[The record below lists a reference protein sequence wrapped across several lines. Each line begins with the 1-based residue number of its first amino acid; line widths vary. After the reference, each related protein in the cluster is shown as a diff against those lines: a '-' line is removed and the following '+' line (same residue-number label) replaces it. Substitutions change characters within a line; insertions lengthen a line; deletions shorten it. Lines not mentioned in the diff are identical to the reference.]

1 MKAKAISAKFD
12 IEQIMVDAPV
22 DALIKRGRDQAIQMA
37 PKKLARLVPVARDP
51 WKQIQKVENKLL
63 KELLPLRHKKMAA
76 DIFSFYRGTAEL
88 MAGDLKQ
95 QINTGIPVL
104 ACGDAHLGNF
114 GFYASPERQLIFD
127 LNDFD
132 EAHIGHWENDLRRL
146 LVSVKLAGILNDFES
161 DSLDHLVKSAVKSYC
176 EGIEYAMSS
185 NTLDRFN
192 FASNIDNLDEH
203 LMGFS
208 DLDEMIDAVTKQ
220 ATKRTSAQVIK
231 KYTTKKTTGELHFVE
246 DAPQTVHIDEKTYAQ
261 LVAGYE
267 EYRRTV
273 ADDVALLLT
282 QYHLTDI
289 ARHSVG
295 VGSFGT
301 RCYLLLLTAN
311 DGSHLVLQIKEA
323 LPVRDAFIPETADLE
338 LHQELSEGQR
348 IIAAQKIL
356 QTASDAF
363 IGYFNTGKRSYY
375 VRQFRDMK
383 ASVKLNELSWKW
395 YKKYVKTTSFLLA
408 VAHSQSPT
416 APMIKGYLDNCDGL
430 PEALANWTMQYAEQ
444 VKTDYQRFLSQ
455 VADG

>member
-1 MKAKAISAKFD
+1 MMAKTTNAMFD
-12 IEQIMVDAPV
+12 IEQVTMNTPMDV
-22 DALIKRGRDQAIQMA
+22 LIKRGRDNAIQTDPA
-37 PKKLARLVPVARDP
+37 KLAQMIPVARDP
-51 WKQIQKVENKLL
+51 WKRIQKVENKLIKGL
-63 KELLPLRHKKMAA
+63 IPMRHEKMGA

-95 QINTGIPVL
+95 QVNTNIPVV

-146 LVSVKLAGILNDFES
+146 LVSVKLAGSLNDFAGEQ
-161 DSLDHLVKSAVKSYC
+161 LDHLVKKAVKSYC
-176 EGIEYAMSS
+176 KGIDYAMSLS
-185 NTLDRFN
+185 TLDRFN
-192 FASNIDNLDEH
+192 FSSEIGNLAEN
-203 LMGFS
+203 LMGFHDS
-208 DLDEMIDAVTKQ
+208 DDMIEAITKQ
-220 ATKRTSAQVIK
+220 ATKRTSSQVIK
-231 KYTTKKTTGELHFVE
+231 KYTTTDTTGELHFVE

-323 LPVRDAFIPETADLE
+323 LPVRDAFIPEAADLE
-338 LHQELSEGQR
+338 LHRELSEGQR

-363 IGYFNTGKRSYY
+363 IGYFNAGKRSYY

-430 PEALANWTMQYAEQ
+430 PEALANWTMQYDEQ

-455 VADG
+455 VADR